1 MTAQAAERLIEFP
14 ALKEAQGALDAKRK
28 ELHDIMTEAG
38 TEFDMGKVKSIPG
51 DTHAKVAHMRKLND
65 EIEERKGKVDEL
77 LIVARSA
84 AIAREQ
90 EAKGNGGESGAD
102 KGRPN
107 GRDGEPGT
115 KDGGHKSFGRHFV
128 DSAAFKSFQRGS
140 GMGPQA
146 HLDVELKDLMSTV
159 AGWAP
164 ETLRTGRVEMF
175 PTRPAPQV
183 ADLIPQ
189 TTTSQAAVV
198 YMEETTFGNTA
209 AETAEGDQYP
219 EAVLELEEKT
229 SPVRKIPVFLPVT
242 DELFEDEPRA
252 ESYVRNRLPFMI
264 RQRLDRQILQGNG
277 TAPNLTG
284 TANVAGI
291 QSQAKGADPA
301 PDALYKAFRKIRDT
315 GFAEPSVVFMTPA
328 NWEPIRLLRTSDG
341 IYIWGHPSMPGPA
354 TIWGVPVVETTAA
367 PTGTALT
374 GDYANFAELATRR
387 GIDVQVSNSHADYFA
402 RGKLALRADLRVALL
417 HYRPLAFCEV
427 TGLT

>member
-38 TEFDMGKVKSIPG
+38 PDYDMAKVTSISG
-51 DTHAKVAHMRKLND
+51 DTQAKVAHMRALNE
-65 EIEERKGKVDEL
+65 EIEERKSKVDEL
-77 LIVARSA
+77 LVVARSA

-90 EAKGNGGESGAD
+90 EAKGGAERGAENGQRAG
-102 KGRPN
+102 
-107 GRDGEPGT
+107 DGHT
-115 KDGGHKSFGRHFV
+115 KDGAPEPFGKAFV
-128 DSAAFKSFQRGS
+128 GSAAFKEFVRGS

-146 HLDVELKDLMSTV
+146 HLDVSLKDVLST
-159 AGWAP
+159 GSWEP
-164 ETLRTGRVEMF
+164 ETTRTGRLELY

-183 ADLIPQ
+183 ANLIPQ
-189 TTTSQAAVV
+189 TTTNQAAVV
-198 YMEETTFGNTA
+198 YMEETTFGNNA

-219 EAVLELEEKT
+219 EAALDLEEKT

-252 ESYVRNRLPFMI
+252 ESYAQNRLPFMI
-264 RQRLDRQILQGNG
+264 RQRLDRQILVGNG

-284 TANVAGI
+284 TKNVTGI
-291 QSQAKGADPA
+291 QTQAKGTDPA
-301 PDALYKAFRKIRDT
+301 TDALYKAFRKIRDT

-328 NWEPIRLLRTSDG
+328 DWEPIRLMRTADG
-341 IYIWGHPSMPGPA
+341 VYIWGHPSMVGPA
-354 TIWGVPVVETTAA
+354 TVWGVPVVETTAA
-367 PTGTALT
+367 PDGSALT
-374 GDYANFAELATRR
+374 GDYANFCELAVRR

-402 RGKLALRADLRVALL
+402 RGKLALRADLRVALI

-427 TGLT
+427 TGLGS